1 MQRFGFASAVKL
13 QRVTHKCLIQ
23 PPHRA
28 ASHFC
33 HEYKKYIDT
42 RFKKPHTAATAL
54 LFTTAF
60 NTKWVQNLLT
70 EAHVPGAV
78 TRLQPRPGGRQEVED
93 TQTAKSQRR
102 FKPECQQKFSRS
114 HPDVWFVCRW
124 RDDVHSFC
132 SLSCSLNT
140 VRN

>member
-13 QRVTHKCLIQ
+13 LRVTHKCLIQ

-33 HEYKKYIDT
+33 HEYKNILT
-42 RFKKPHTAATAL
+42 RDSKSHTLQQQPCSLLQHLIPSGFKTSNRSTRPRGSNEAAAEARRTTGSGRYTNSQKPKTFQTRVSAE
-54 LFTTAF
+54 
-60 NTKWVQNLLT
+60 VQ
-70 EAHVPGAV
+70 
-78 TRLQPRPGGRQEVED
+78 
-93 TQTAKSQRR
+93 
-102 FKPECQQKFSRS
+102 RS

-124 RDDVHSFC
+124 RDDVPSFC
-132 SLSCSLNT
+132 SLLCSLNT

>member
-13 QRVTHKCLIQ
+13 RRVTHKCLIQ

-60 NTKWVQNLLT
+60 NTKWVQN
-70 EAHVPGAV
+70 V
-78 TRLQPRPGGRQEVED
+78 QPKH
-93 TQTAKSQRR
+93 TSQG
-102 FKPECQQKFSRS
+102 Q
-114 HPDVWFVCRW
+114 
-124 RDDVHSFC
+124 
-132 SLSCSLNT
+132 
-140 VRN
+140 

>member
-13 QRVTHKCLIQ
+13 LRVTHKCLIQ
-23 PPHRA
+23 LPHRA

-33 HEYKKYIDT
+33 HEYKNILTQDSKSHTLQQQPCSLLQHLIPSG
-42 RFKKPHTAATAL
+42 FKTP
-54 LFTTAF
+54 
-60 NTKWVQNLLT
+60 T

-124 RDDVHSFC
+124 RDDVPSFC
-132 SLSCSLNT
+132 SLLCSLNT

>member
-13 QRVTHKCLIQ
+13 LRVSHKCLIQ

-60 NTKWVQNLLT
+60 NTKWVQNANRST
-70 EAHVPGAV
+70 RPRGSNEAAAEARRTTGSGRYTNSQKPKTFQ
-78 TRLQPRPGGRQEVED
+78 TRVSAEV
-93 TQTAKSQRR
+93 Q
-102 FKPECQQKFSRS
+102 RS

-124 RDDVHSFC
+124 RDDVPSFC
-132 SLSCSLNT
+132 SLLCSLNT